1 MAGSFNFGRALSG
14 WWWLLERDSARLLP
28 IGAIWIGAS
37 FLSGGIDYA
46 MGFTQGIGLLSTS
59 YLVELFFLA
68 IACGLAL
75 DDYGSGINRAAG
87 EASRRYLAVL
97 GAYILSIIGIALG
110 VLLLILPG
118 LALAVFWCVWLPV
131 LIAERKSPID
141 ALKTSFEYVRGD
153 FWAVCGLLA
162 LYTFGV
168 VILMF
173 VALTLN
179 LGSVAG
185 EPGLGLAVDSVLAVL
200 LSLLGTYLNVAIYRE
215 LTVSNGP
222 DVTAFD

>member
-1 MAGSFNFGRALSG
+1 
-14 WWWLLERDSARLLP
+14 
-28 IGAIWIGAS
+28 
-37 FLSGGIDYA
+37 

-59 YLVELFFLA
+59 YLVEPFFLA

-75 DDYGSGINRAAG
+75 DDYGSGINRATG

-141 ALKTSFEYVRGD
+141 ALRTSFEYVRGN
-153 FWAVCGLLA
+153 FWSVCGLLA
-162 LYTFGV
+162 LYMFGV

-185 EPGLGLAVDSVLAVL
+185 EPGLGLAVDSVIAVL
-200 LSLLGTYLNVAIYRE
+200 LSILGTYLNVAIYRE

-222 DVTAFD
+222 DVTTFD